1 MNRPLTI
8 ATFLIATC
16 AIPTG
21 AWSQKVYKCGSSY
34 SQIPCADSVTV
45 DTADARSKAQKAEA
59 DKQTARDAK
68 VADTM
73 EKTRLK
79 EEAQALAQ
87 NRPAKPSAHKTADK
101 NKEKSAKAKF
111 DTDEDDK
118 KKPKGKKKEPE
129 FFTAKTAAEKKAA
142 DTSK

>member
-1 MNRPLTI
+1 MKKALVFAIFSI
-8 ATFLIATC
+8 AAC

-34 SQIPCADSVTV
+34 SQIPCADAVTV
-45 DTADARSKAQKAEA
+45 DTGDARSKAQKTEA

-68 VADTM
+68 VADAM

-87 NRPAKPSAHKTADK
+87 NKPAAKAKEKD
-101 NKEKSAKAKF
+101 KEKSASAKSKAESEEEARKKAKA
-111 DTDEDDK
+111 
-118 KKPKGKKKEPE
+118 KKKEPE
-129 FFTAKTAAEKKAA
+129 FFTAKTAPEKKAEDA
-142 DTSK
+142 KK